1 MDYLKKKFK
10 DNNDNIISM
19 FSTDDNVLCENGK
32 YLRENINNI
41 TNSKKEERLAVTE
54 LATLV
59 VPTGSKGAI
68 DISVSMGQLRQY
80 KRFVVIQKG
89 VSNVGLTNTYFTFST
104 TNQKGIARFNEGGF
118 YGEFN
123 LINKNL
129 LECHAFSGNPSL
141 VPTSIDNNIAYYMHA
156 DRGRDLQNIYGIAD
170 TDTLKIYYSSTTTID
185 YAIYV
190 YGLTKEV
197 NI

>member
-19 FSTDDNVLCENGK
+19 FSTDDNILCENGK

-59 VPTGSKGAI
+59 VPTGSNGAI
-68 DISVSMGQLRQY
+68 DTNVSMGQLRQY
-80 KRFVVIQKG
+80 KRFVAVQRG
-89 VSNVGLTNTYFTFST
+89 ASNVGLPNTYFTFS
-104 TNQKGIARFNEGGF
+104 TNQKGIARFNDGGF
-118 YGEFN
+118 YGEFT

-141 VPTSIDNNIAYYMHA
+141 APTSVENGISYYMTTN
-156 DRGRDLQNIYGIAD
+156 RGRDLQNIYDIAD
-170 TDTLKIYYSSTTTID
+170 TDTLKIYYSGTTTID